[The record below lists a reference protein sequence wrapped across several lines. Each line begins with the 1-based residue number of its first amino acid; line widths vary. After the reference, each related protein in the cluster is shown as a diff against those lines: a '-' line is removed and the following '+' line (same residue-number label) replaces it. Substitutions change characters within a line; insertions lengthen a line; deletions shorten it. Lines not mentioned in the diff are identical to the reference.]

1 MLKTHPQAENEGLRA
16 LRQIVGPAHVSNDLT
31 ERIAYIRGVWPVELK
46 RVQMGDWSALPAI
59 VVRPASTQEIVQVMQ
74 VARELNQPIVP
85 YGGGSGIVGGTSL
98 SNAMIVDLK
107 RLDAVQV
114 NDTNLT
120 VTAGAGVINS
130 HLEEMLDAN
139 GYTLGHFP
147 QSMNSACLGGL
158 IATASTGT
166 FSGRYGRMEDMLVGL
181 EAVLPN
187 ATVLTTPPIPRRS
200 VGPNL
205 NHLFIGSEG
214 ALGIITQA
222 TLQIWPRPETRRWAV
237 YTFPD
242 THHGL
247 EAIRLMVRGHESRPA
262 LVRLYDE
269 AEAANRIH
277 HFGYP
282 TGQALLI
289 LGFEG
294 SPEFV
299 AWQASTAD
307 RVCLANRGVSR
318 GEAAALHWYRG
329 RFDTSAMLRCNQTPG
344 GAADALEVSAP
355 WDRLEKVWSAMRQ
368 ALEPLCIRVHCHFS
382 HIYPAGGSVYV
393 IFYAHAGEDTPQAA
407 IQLYQRC
414 LKAALEACLS
424 EGGSLSH
431 HHGVGR
437 AKHLWMEAEHN
448 PVGFELLRTL
458 KQALDPQRLLNPGVL
473 GL

>member
-1 MLKTHPQAENEGLRA
+1 
-16 LRQIVGPAHVSNDLT
+16 
-31 ERIAYIRGVWPVELK
+31 
-46 RVQMGDWSALPAI
+46 
-59 VVRPASTQEIVQVMQ
+59 
-74 VARELNQPIVP
+74 
-85 YGGGSGIVGGTSL
+85 
-98 SNAMIVDLK
+98 VDLK
-107 RLDAVQV
+107 RLDNVHI
-114 NDTNLT
+114 NDTNQT
-120 VTAGAGVINS
+120 VTAGAGVIGW
-130 HLEEMLDAN
+130 HLEETLDAS

-166 FSGRYGRMEDMLVGL
+166 FSGRYGRMEDMLVGM

-187 ATVLTTPPIPRRS
+187 GSILTTPPIPRRS

-214 ALGIITQA
+214 ALGIITRA
-222 TLQIWPRPETRRWAV
+222 TLQIWPKPETRRWAV

-242 THHGL
+242 THHGY
-247 EAIRLMVRGHESRPA
+247 EAVRQMVRGHESLPA

-269 AEAANRIH
+269 AEAAGRIR

-282 TGQALLI
+282 DGQALLI

-294 SPEFV
+294 SREFT
-299 AWQASTAD
+299 AWQEAAAGQ
-307 RVCLANRGVSR
+307 VCLASQGVSR
-318 GEAAALHWYRG
+318 GEAAALHWHRY

-355 WDRLEKVWSAMRQ
+355 WDRLEKVWRAMRNV
-368 ALEPLCIRVHCHFS
+368 LEPLCYQVHCHFS
-382 HIYPAGGSVYV
+382 HVYPAVGSVYV
-393 IFYAHAGEDTPQAA
+393 IFYAHAEQDTPQAA

-414 LKAALEACLS
+414 LKTALEVCLS

-431 HHGVGR
+431 HHGIGR
-437 AKHLWMEAEHN
+437 AKHLWMEAEHT
-448 PVGFELLRTL
+448 PVGFELLRSL
-458 KQALDPQRLLNPGVL
+458 KQVLDPQHLVNPGVL